1 MLGLLTLVSDEEL
14 EARAVERPYRN
25 KVRVSLTINKIN
37 TVGLPTFERLQPFIF
52 GFLHL
57 ICDLGDEEAL

>member
-14 EARAVERPYRN
+14 EARAVERPYGN

-37 TVGLPTFERLQPFIF
+37 TVGLFKKYL
-52 GFLHL
+52 
-57 ICDLGDEEAL
+57 